1 MKACYNLAREGG
13 AAMAKYKSKTL
24 VYALNLLFLVALHAC
39 QSKESPKPQE
49 LPELTGQIR
58 PYVTTENT
66 RVRTGPGP
74 QFRPIAEIKRD
85 AKVQVVGRQGEW
97 VLIVSKVGNPPGYI
111 EIAAVKPG
119 GEGEPETPPS
129 PVEGKYETVADT
141 QVRSGPALHYP
152 PVAKIKKGTKINV
165 VNEENGWLKVESKR
179 GNQPGYVDAS
189 LAKPMAT
196 R

>member
-1 MKACYNLAREGG
+1 
-13 AAMAKYKSKTL
+13 MAKYKSKAF
-24 VYALNLLFLVALHAC
+24 VYVLNLLFLAGLYAC
-39 QSKESPKPQE
+39 QSKESPKPEE
-49 LPELTGQIR
+49 LPELSGQIR

-74 QFRPIAEIKRD
+74 QFRAIAEIKRD
-85 AKVQVVGRQGEW
+85 AKVQVVGRQGDW

-119 GEGEPETPPS
+119 TEGEPETANS

-189 LAKPMAT
+189 LAKPIAS

>member
-1 MKACYNLAREGG
+1 M
-13 AAMAKYKSKTL
+13 
-24 VYALNLLFLVALHAC
+24 
-39 QSKESPKPQE
+39 
-49 LPELTGQIR
+49 
-58 PYVTTENT
+58 
-66 RVRTGPGP
+66 RTGPGP
-74 QFRPIAEIKRD
+74 QFRTIAEIKRD
-85 AKVQVVGRQGEW
+85 AKVQVVGRQGDW

-119 GEGEPETPPS
+119 SEGEPETAPS
-129 PVEGKYETVADT
+129 PVEGRYETVADT

>member
-1 MKACYNLAREGG
+1 
-13 AAMAKYKSKTL
+13 MAQYQSKTF
-24 VYALNLLFLVALHAC
+24 VYVLNLFFLAGLYAC
-39 QSKESPKPQE
+39 QSKESPKPEE
-49 LPELTGQIR
+49 LPELSGQIR
-58 PYVTTENT
+58 PYITTENT

-74 QFRPIAEIKRD
+74 QFRAIAEIKRD
-85 AKVQVVGRQGEW
+85 AKVQVVGRQGDW

-119 GEGEPETPPS
+119 TEGEPETVSS

-189 LAKPMAT
+189 LAKPIAT

>member
-1 MKACYNLAREGG
+1 
-13 AAMAKYKSKTL
+13 MAKYKSKTL
-24 VYALNLLFLVALHAC
+24 VYASTLLFLMLLSAC
-39 QSKESPKPQE
+39 QSKESPKPE
-49 LPELTGQIR
+49 ALPELSDQIR

-66 RVRTGPGP
+66 RVRTGPGA
-74 QFRPIAEIKRD
+74 QFRAIAELKRD
-85 AKVQVVGRQGEW
+85 AKVQVVGRQGDW

-119 GEGEPETPPS
+119 SEGEPETPS
-129 PVEGKYETVADT
+129 PAVEGKFETVADT

-152 PVAKIKKGTKINV
+152 TVAKIKKGTKINV

-189 LAKPMAT
+189 LAKPIAT